1 MRTFAVVV
9 LVVLVAGLAYFATQ
23 TERAPRSPART
34 PGETAAV
41 LESAPSTLV
50 QPASASATPSPVTPL
65 SIAASAPPQPSSSA
79 PERVAR
85 RIDGLVVDPLGRP
98 VSGVSIGRES
108 GAAGATSGSDG
119 TFAIESS
126 GDDVVLLAKDARW
139 CTVYEGVWSAA
150 DPARTLVVVAP
161 AGRIDG
167 FVGIRTAVVSVRG
180 VVDPARMPH
189 SLERSRE
196 RVFAITAA
204 PDGSFA
210 SDVAPLVEGA
220 QLVVEAPSFTRA
232 TRDVDPRGTRG
243 MRFVLHSLSL
253 KHAPWVTGLVVH
265 ADGSPAREAGV
276 LLGDNRTVCDD
287 RGRFEL
293 PLGNRT
299 RRQDTLVAYVP
310 GFQTAVEPSFG
321 ARFDDGGQTSDVRL
335 QLGGASL
342 SIRGRVFDASGA
354 PDPHAVISLENGVVV
369 NEQRYPAMTAE
380 ELSGRWGYGASTNGI
395 SNGGVRTSS
404 TGEFEI
410 GGLFERPYRLRV
422 RSKAMRYETEPIP
435 VGSIDVDVR
444 PPAYAFLAKLRG
456 IVLARDRTPLP
467 GIDVDVLIDRSDR
480 PEIERE
486 KIASRRTDA
495 RGAFELAF
503 VPRRHGHLQIR
514 GDRIRGV
521 SRDLADVRDDEV
533 LEFVVDRTVRFQIV
547 AGAATPRATS
557 VRALD
562 ANGEPLVL
570 DGWIV
575 FDHMQETAWKL
586 DDGASPPL
594 TTAESMATLVFYAD
608 ERELERREVRVTPG
622 ELVLITR

>member
-1 MRTFAVVV
+1 MRPPALLALIVTLAAFAC
-9 LVVLVAGLAYFATQ
+9 FA
-23 TERAPRSPART
+23 ART
-34 PGETAAV
+34 EARRTTEALDDPWASVPTSVPRTTDEDST
-41 LESAPSTLV
+41 SA
-50 QPASASATPSPVTPL
+50 VTPT
-65 SIAASAPPQPSSSA
+65 STRASAPPRLPSIA
-79 PERVAR
+79 AR
-85 RIDGLVVDPLGRP
+85 RVDGLVVDPLGRP
-98 VSGVSIGRES
+98 
-108 GAAGATSGSDG
+108 AAGVTIACEPGGTRATSGLDG
-119 TFAIESS
+119 TFEIESS
-126 GDDVVLLAKDARW
+126 DREVVLTAEDARW
-139 CTVYEGVWSAA
+139 WTAYAGTWNAA
-150 DPARTLVVVAP
+150 EPARALVVVAP

-167 FVGIRTAVVSVRG
+167 FVGLRTAVVSVRR

-196 RVFAITAA
+196 RVFAVAAA

-210 SDVAPLVEGA
+210 SHHAPLVEGA
-220 QLVVEAPSFTRA
+220 QFLVEAPSFTSA
-232 TRDVDPRGTRG
+232 TRDVEPRGMRG

-299 RRQDTLVAYVP
+299 RREDTLVAHVP
-310 GFQTAVEPSFG
+310 GFQSAVVPSFG
-321 ARFDDGGQTSDVRL
+321 ARVDGGGSTTDVRV
-335 QLGGASL
+335 QLGGTTL

-380 ELSGRWGYGASTNGI
+380 ELGGRWGYGASTDGR
-395 SNGGVRTSS
+395 SNGGVRASS

-410 GGLFERPYRLRV
+410 GGLFERAYRLRV
-422 RSKAMRYETEPIP
+422 RSKAMRYETDPIAA
-435 VGSIDVDVR
+435 GSIDVDVR
-444 PPAYAFLAKLRG
+444 PPASAFLAKLRG
-456 IVLARDRTPLP
+456 VVLARDRTPLA

-495 RGAFELAF
+495 RGAFELAY
-503 VPRRHGHLQIR
+503 VPRRHGQLQIR

-521 SRDLADVRDDEV
+521 TRDLVDVRDDEV
-533 LEFVVDRTVRFQIV
+533 LELVVDRTVRFQIV
-547 AGAATPRATS
+547 AGASTPRATS

-562 ANGEPLVL
+562 ASGEPLVL
-570 DGWIV
+570 DGWVV
-575 FDHMQETAWKL
+575 FDRRMETTWKL
-586 DDGASPPL
+586 ADGASPPL

-608 ERELERREVRVTPG
+608 EREIERREVRVAPG